1 MGRSREA
8 PPHFFAEPIG
18 HIREQFGNCRPIP
31 VFVDCCVGWFE
42 PIKGA
47 RNLSER
53 TPPLK
58 NFWRS
63 DVTAGAVV
71 KRRRELSTAKAE
83 FQVTEPQKGECQVRG
98 RAARR
103 HAWSKLDFLGSKLVK
118 CSTHPLG

>member
-53 TPPLK
+53 TPPLET
-58 NFWRS
+58 FCCS
-63 DVTAGAVV
+63 DLTAGAAV
-71 KRRRELSTAKAE
+71 KRRRELSTARAE
-83 FQVTEPQKGECQVRG
+83 FQVTEAQKGECQVRG